1 LWCRWLEIGCR
12 YLLAR
17 TRLAAART
25 LFVAWIGLAMQAA
38 AAETESVPWYAPLF
52 GIAPGDTILGADYHQ
67 RSLHWDPGEQGGF
80 TIRLQNRVQSRYV
93 NPYDGDPRSLPALR
107 EDNADFLFRR
117 VRSTLRGG
125 TGVQGISYHVQYDWL
140 DMFARD
146 IALIY
151 QHSDAFNIWVGRGKV
166 RYNDERVV
174 SSGRQQFVNRSIVS
188 DSFTLDRQQIGRASC
203 RERV

>member
-1 LWCRWLEIGCR
+1 
-12 YLLAR
+12 
-17 TRLAAART
+17 
-25 LFVAWIGLAMQAA
+25 MQAA
-38 AAETESVPWYAPLF
+38 AAETEAVPWYAPLF
-52 GIAPGDTILGADYHQ
+52 GIAPGDKILGADYHQ
-67 RSLHWDPGEQGGF
+67 RSLLWDPGEQGGF

-166 RYNDERVV
+166 LGITTNVWSHPGGNN
-174 SSGRQQFVNRSIVS
+174 SSIAPSSATRSRLIGSRACRSMDDFLPRRQQ
-188 DSFTLDRQQIGRASC
+188 TWTTALAC
-203 RERV
+203 